1 MVLLFDDDIY
11 TSNEDGARLLAT
23 QSEKAKTTVQ
33 IASLDGTN
41 TAWSLLNAPG
51 LLLVSRGKTIR
62 VSGKELDDLISVCLG
77 DGEFIVGHP
86 SSGD

>member
-1 MVLLFDDDIY
+1 MVLLFDDDVY

-41 TAWSLLNAPG
+41 TA
-51 LLLVSRGKTIR
+51 
-62 VSGKELDDLISVCLG
+62 
-77 DGEFIVGHP
+77 
-86 SSGD
+86 